1 MIDALVANGTVSLL
15 AIAVIAVEVPVLLAL
30 FAGRPAFAPAAVVAN
45 GLSGICL
52 LLALRA
58 ALTDAA
64 PGAVALWLGLSF
76 AAHLADLAARLR
88 RP

>member
-1 MIDALVANGTVSLL
+1 MIAALVTNGTVSLL
-15 AIAVIAVEVPVLLAL
+15 AIAVIAVEVPLLLAL
-30 FAGRPAFAPAAVVAN
+30 AAGRAAFVPAAVVAN

-64 PGAVALWLGLSF
+64 PGAVALWLGLGF
-76 AAHLADLAARLR
+76 AAHLADIAARLKR
-88 RP
+88 K

>member
-1 MIDALVANGTVSLL
+1 MIEALVASGGVSLL
-15 AIAVIAVEVPVLLAL
+15 AILVIAVEVPLLIAL
-30 FAGRPAFAPAAVVAN
+30 AGKHPALGGKAALIAN

-64 PGAVALWLGLSF
+64 PGSVALWLGLSLL
-76 AAHLADLAARLR
+76 AHLGDVGARLR
-88 RP
+88 R